1 MGMMRQLAK
10 DEIAEL
16 LGTELGGAKR
26 KGGSSEKASRK
37 ASRKARK
44 RARLEMDLTG
54 PGHDGDKVSARQ
66 ARLAL

>member
-54 PGHDGDKVSARQ
+54 GHDGDKVSARQ